1 MMLLHQELAI
11 FVAYAQFNYIVVE
24 MPQTIFKDFNSRASY
39 HEPVKKN
46 HTPAKVNCVWIF
58 F

>member
-1 MMLLHQELAI
+1 MLLHQELAI